1 MRSPSL
7 ETSPTTLLRHSRAPT
22 PRSWTSSR
30 PLKAARSRPARRST
44 RRSTRKTL
52 SRSRSSSRS
61 GADTMAVSLR
71 EYRER
76 IRSVESTKKITR
88 AMELIAASRIIK
100 AQQRAQAAAPY
111 ARELTRAVSAV
122 ATYSNVEHPLTIE
135 PENPQRAAILIVTS
149 DRGLAGAYSSS
160 VLKEAEQLAQK
171 LRGEGKEVEL
181 YVCGRKGV
189 GYFNFRRR
197 PIVQSWTG
205 FSDQPDYDKAREVG
219 DALIEAFLAD
229 NDDGETNIE
238 RPQSNS
244 PCDEVHVVYSRFRS
258 MLVQEPAA
266 VRLLPLEVVEGGE
279 RPADHEVLPL
289 YEFEPS
295 AAEVLDALMPRYVQS
310 RIYYCLL
317 QAAASELAARQR
329 AMKSA
334 TDNAEELI
342 KKYTRIANQA
352 RQAGITQ
359 EISEI
364 VGGVNALADANA
376 GSE

>member
-1 MRSPSL
+1 
-7 ETSPTTLLRHSRAPT
+7 
-22 PRSWTSSR
+22 
-30 PLKAARSRPARRST
+30 
-44 RRSTRKTL
+44 
-52 SRSRSSSRS
+52 
-61 GADTMAVSLR
+61 MAVSLR
-71 EYRER
+71 EYRAR

-122 ATYSNVEHPLTIE
+122 ATYSNVEHALTTE
-135 PENPQRAAILIVTS
+135 PENPKRAAILIVTS

-160 VLKEAEQLAQK
+160 VLKEAERLAEK
-171 LRGEGKEVEL
+171 LKGEGKEVET
-181 YVCGRKGV
+181 YVSGRKGV
-189 GYFNFRRR
+189 AYFSFRQR
-197 PIVQSWTG
+197 PVVHSWTG
-205 FSDQPDYDKAREVG
+205 HSDQPTYDIAREIG
-219 DALIEAFLAD
+219 DALIGAFLAGED
-229 NDDGETNIE
+229 NPDIE
-238 RPQSNS
+238 LREGAQDV
-244 PCDEVHVVYSRFRS
+244 DEVHVVYARFRS
-258 MLVQEPAA
+258 MLVQEPTAT
-266 VRLLPLEVVEGGE
+266 RLLPLEIVEGE
-279 RPADHEVLPL
+279 QRPAEDEMLPL
-289 YEFEPS
+289 YEFEPN
-295 AAEVLDALMPRYVQS
+295 AAEVLDALLPRYVQS
-310 RIYYCLL
+310 RIYFALL

-364 VGGVNALADANA
+364 VGGVNALADATA